1 MKKTVPPLIS
11 AYDTIGTPHG
21 WTRSLLIPLACLA
34 CGFPQAAPGAV
45 VMDQTGG
52 LSPIDSSLLPPPG
65 ASQIFTDF
73 PDFNCTVLEDFSV
86 TSGELRI
93 TQVSV
98 LFRAQE
104 GFLKFQ
110 DIQSYYLNFFSDVEL
125 AGSGLA
131 GDVRSVSI
139 PAGASASV
147 TQVTDTSGAHEF
159 GLVVLDV
166 DVPLPSAGNY
176 WVGVSPVAA
185 NSVAGQ
191 FFVQTTTTGT
201 SGPANARLANP
212 GLGLGAGALS
222 IPGNHYAYAVT
233 AVPEPRAPAFWI
245 LGAIW
250 WFSRRWRRSPSAENY

>member
-1 MKKTVPPLIS
+1 MLIS
-11 AYDTIGTPHG
+11 FT
-21 WTRSLLIPLACLA
+21 CLA
-34 CGFPQAAPGAV
+34 CGFPQGATGAV
-45 VMDQTGG
+45 VFDQIGG
-52 LSPIDSSLLPPPG
+52 LSPIDSSLLPPPSP
-65 ASQIFTDF
+65 SQIFTDF

-222 IPGNHYAYAVT
+222 IPGNHYAYAVA
-233 AVPEPRAPAFWI
+233 AVPEPGVLSLWI
-245 LGAIW
+245 LGAGW
-250 WFSRRWRRSPSAENY
+250 WLSRRQRKTAGWEIH